1 MKTLSLF
8 LLLITSAFFSKAISL
23 QEAIDKKLITAIFS
37 SQGSHTG
44 KSVLL
49 SAQNISTTKL
59 EINILPGIYLEQED
73 TTAQDHI
80 VTETLMLVL
89 NPKQK
94 KDVFLFAM
102 CCERQNSCPKMGSI
116 FQLRN
121 YDNSNVA
128 ELCKIIEKN
137 KMQNYGGQEA
147 LWSLVNKTTPN
158 NIAGEDS
165 TAVMELRHFVG
176 KALKKS
182 VAIYKPSQY
191 NLPAARNYNT
201 LELISSGNHYIY
213 QIKENDLIETA
224 IYNQNNELVSRVDS
238 AILKNVIAE
247 NGFRTKHNVNWNF
260 TLNDLDYRMKFYL
273 RIKVNGVVQ
282 KEWKYDFMG

>member
-8 LLLITSAFFSKAISL
+8 LILITTAFFSQAISL
-23 QEAIDKKLITAIFS
+23 QEAIDKKLVNAIFS

-49 SAQNISTTKL
+49 SAQNLSSAKL
-59 EINILPGIYLEQED
+59 EINIEPGLYLEQED
-73 TTAQDHI
+73 TTTQDHI
-80 VTETLMLVL
+80 ITETIMFVL
-89 NPKQK
+89 LPKQK
-94 KDVFLFAM
+94 KEIPLFAL
-102 CCERQNSCPKMGSI
+102 CCERQNACPKMGSF
-116 FQLRN
+116 FQLKN
-121 YDNSNVA
+121 YDIKNIA
-128 ELCKIIEKN
+128 DLCKIIEKN

-147 LWSLVNKTTPN
+147 LWSLVNKTSPN
-158 NIAGEDS
+158 DIAGEDS
-165 TAVMELRHFVG
+165 AAVMELRHFIG
-176 KALKKS
+176 KTLKKS

-201 LELISSGNHYIY
+201 LELISSGNHYLY
-213 QIKENDLIETA
+213 QIKDNDLIETA

-238 AILKNVIAE
+238 ALLKNVVAE
-247 NGFRTKHNVNWNF
+247 NGFRTKHNVNWDF
-260 TLNDLDYRMKFYL
+260 TINDLDYRMKYYL